1 LGASGVFDI
10 NSIILAI
17 MKIAVLVLDGVF
29 DTGLAAILDTFA
41 MANSLRGPDLGGE
54 RYIVRVVG
62 VGRRVRTAQGLQVPL
77 AGEGRGRPD
86 VVVIPA
92 MGAKM
97 PDEIEERLARPD
109 VRRAGERLRAWR
121 RAGAEIAGACT
132 ASFLMA
138 SATLLDGRRATTSWW
153 LAPAF
158 RRSFPAVEL
167 DEAQM
172 LVQDGGVITA
182 GAALA
187 HVDLALWL
195 IRRRSPEL
203 AGVTARYLLLDGR
216 PTQSAYAM
224 TDHLAHADPM
234 VDRFERWTRRNLA
247 GFSLAGAA
255 RAVGTSERSLERS
268 IRRVLGR
275 TVISYVQDLRV
286 EQAVHRLETT
296 SASIDEIAVEVGYR
310 DAVTLRTLLRRKTGR
325 GVRELRARAGDR
337 AAGV

>member
-1 LGASGVFDI
+1 MRITV
-10 NSIILAI
+10 LA
-17 MKIAVLVLDGVF
+17 LDGVF

-41 MANSLRGPDLGGE
+41 MADALRGPDLGGE
-54 RYIVRVVG
+54 RFTLSVVG
-62 VGRRVRTAQGLQVPL
+62 VGRRVRTAQGLQVPID
-77 AGEGRGRPD
+77 GSDGRRARPD

-92 MGAKM
+92 LGAKM

-109 VRRAGERLRAWR
+109 VRRACERLQAWR
-121 RAGAEIAGACT
+121 KAGVEIAGACT
-132 ASFLMA
+132 ASFLLGH
-138 SATLLDGRRATTSWW
+138 SALLDGRRATTSWW

-158 RRSFPAVEL
+158 RRRFPAVEL
-167 DEAQM
+167 DESEM
-172 LVQDGGVITA
+172 LVHDSGVITA

-195 IRRRSPEL
+195 IRRRSPAL

-216 PTQSAYAM
+216 PTQAAYAM
-224 TDHLAHADPM
+224 SDHLAHADPM

-247 GFSLAGAA
+247 GFSLARAA
-255 RAVGTSERSLERS
+255 RAVGASERSLERC

-325 GVRELRARAGDR
+325 GVRELRRGGRRGRA
-337 AAGV
+337 